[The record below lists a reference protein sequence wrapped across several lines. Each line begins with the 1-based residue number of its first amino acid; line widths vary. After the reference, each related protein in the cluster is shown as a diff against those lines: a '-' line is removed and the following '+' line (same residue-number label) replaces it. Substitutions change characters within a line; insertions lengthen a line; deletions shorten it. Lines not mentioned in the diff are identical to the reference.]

1 MDLHW
6 LCFAGSARWR
16 GKIIHGVGSLFTL
29 SALCSLFLQR
39 DLSCD
44 FFEVLDYKLIY
55 AGTVYMYSVLQRRTE
70 LHVSRKIVTVQLL

>member
-29 SALCSLFLQR
+29 SALCSLCLQR

-44 FFEVLDYKLIY
+44 FFEVLD
-55 AGTVYMYSVLQRRTE
+55 
-70 LHVSRKIVTVQLL
+70 